1 MPSVAVVGAGL
12 SGLTAAHRLRV
23 AGWQVRV
30 FEAESKIGGR
40 TKSHRAGGYLI
51 DSGASALGAS
61 YRAYLNLAEELGL
74 ADQVVPASPYV
85 GIYRDGRIHHL
96 RLDRMIRSGIGTGLL
111 SWRSKARLARLAAAL
126 ARAKASGWLDYS
138 DMRRSAPLD
147 TETARA
153 YAMRAL
159 NPELDSY
166 FCEPVVRT
174 MLIADT
180 DKVSKVELFSGI
192 ANILTAQIYALLG
205 GQGRLADV
213 LAAGQ
218 DVTLDAPVEE
228 VRDRGDHVELAYRTN
243 GREVT
248 GHYDACVITAPLPIA
263 TAICPDRA
271 AVLRPLNEA
280 MTYTQSIT
288 VAIGTTVLPR
298 TPAMLIQLPS
308 CEDPDIA
315 LMFVEHNKAPDRAPE
330 GHGLIGCDW
339 ETGAA
344 EKWMGASD
352 EEIVDHTLTSVR
364 RVFPEIGDRVDFT
377 DVSRWPRALPMTTV
391 GAYRRIGEFNAALDP
406 GDRIQFA
413 ADYMSAAGQ
422 NTAIEFGTRA
432 AANLAGR
439 FATP

>member
-1 MPSVAVVGAGL
+1 VPSVAVVGAGL
-12 SGLTAAHRLRV
+12 SGLTAAHRLR
-23 AGWQVRV
+23 AEGWQVQV

-61 YRAYLNLAEELGL
+61 YRAYLDLVEELGL
-74 ADQVVPASPYV
+74 ADQVVPAAPYV

-96 RLDRMIRSGIGTGLL
+96 RLDRMIRSGLGTGLL

-126 ARAKASGWLDYS
+126 VRAKASGWLDYS

-159 NPELDSY
+159 NAELDSY

-180 DKVSKVELFSGI
+180 SKVSKVELFSGI

-205 GQGRLADV
+205 GQGRLAQV
-213 LAAGQ
+213 LAEP
-218 DVTLDAPVEE
+218 LEIMLEAPVQR
-228 VRDRGDHVELAYRTN
+228 VSDRGDHVELTHRAG

-248 GHYDACVITAPLPIA
+248 GRYDACVITAPLPIA
-263 TAICPDRA
+263 AGICPDRA
-271 AVLRPLNEA
+271 AVLGPLNDA
-280 MTYTQSIT
+280 MTYTSCIT

-344 EKWMGASD
+344 EKWLAASD
-352 EEIVDHTLTSVR
+352 EEIVEHTLASVR

-377 DVSRWPRALPMTTV
+377 DVTRWPRALPMTGV

-413 ADYMSAAGQ
+413 GDYMSAAGQ
-422 NTAIEFGTRA
+422 HTAIEFGTRA
-432 AANLAGR
+432 AANLSAR
-439 FATP
+439 VPTP